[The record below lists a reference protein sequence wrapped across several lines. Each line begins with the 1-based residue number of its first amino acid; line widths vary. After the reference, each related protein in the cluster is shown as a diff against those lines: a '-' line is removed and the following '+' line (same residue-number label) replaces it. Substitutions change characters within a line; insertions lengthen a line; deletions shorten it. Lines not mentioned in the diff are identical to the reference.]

1 MATTDDYGQGV
12 SIAALTDAPNAES
25 LAKNIANAI
34 TPRSVMRFASASA
47 RTAALTGVA
56 APVEGMLTWLQDVN
70 RLYVYDGSA
79 WQEIPY
85 NSRLFAYKTANTSRS
100 STTSATADP
109 HLTFTVEANTT
120 YTLSGLL
127 IFDGH
132 DNGDLKIGFTAPAG
146 TTGSWWPGGADSS
159 ISAFAGLPRWGAL
172 TDVTASTM
180 AIGAIG
186 AGTILAA
193 QPGGLVV
200 TSGTPGTFSLVW
212 AQNASN
218 GTATIL
224 RTHSWLR
231 LDRM

>member
-47 RTAALTGVA
+47 RSATLTGVA

-70 RLYVYDGSA
+70 RLYVYDSSA
-79 WQEIPY
+79 WQEVPY
-85 NSRLFAYKTANTSRS
+85 NSRLFAYKTGNTSRS

-120 YTLSGLL
+120 YTLSGFLVY
-127 IFDGH
+127 DGL
-132 DNGDLKIGFTAPAG
+132 DTADLKFGFTAPAG
-146 TTGSWWPGGADSS
+146 TTGSWWPGAADSS
-159 ISAFAGLPRWGAL
+159 MNALAFAPRWGAL
-172 TDVTASTM
+172 TDVTTSVM
-180 AIGAIG
+180 AVGAQG

-193 QPGGLVV
+193 QPTGLVI

-212 AQNASN
+212 AQNSSS
-218 GTATIL
+218 GTATIP